1 MTSVARRFV
10 VYGAGAIGGVIG
22 ARLFQAG
29 HDVALVARGAHHDLV
44 RERGLRIQCGD
55 EEETLPIPVAES
67 PTALDVGADDVVI
80 LAMKTQ
86 DTDDALRTL
95 ATSAPAE
102 TPVVC
107 AQNGVENERLAL
119 RRFARVYGVCV
130 MCPTGFHE
138 PGVVLAFSTPVTGI
152 LDVGRF
158 PSGVDD
164 TARSVAE
171 AFEASTFV
179 SQPRDDI
186 MRWKYRKLIMNL
198 GNAAEAVAG
207 PDARVGELGER
218 ARVEGEKVLEKAG
231 IDVTSAQEDAQR
243 RGDLLTIRPAGGER
257 WQGGSS
263 WQSLARETGTIEADY
278 LNGEI
283 VLLGREHGVPT
294 PVNETL
300 QRIANEMARTGAPA
314 GARTE
319 SEILALLPERA

>member
-1 MTSVARRFV
+1 MAGRFV
-10 VYGAGAIGGVIG
+10 VYGAGAVGGVIG

-29 HDVALVARGAHHDLV
+29 HDVALVARGAHHDAI
-44 RERGLRIQCGD
+44 RDHGLRIRCGD
-55 EEETLPIPVAES
+55 EEEALPIPVAAS
-67 PTALDVGADDVVI
+67 PAGLDVGADDVVI
-80 LAMKTQ
+80 LAVKTQ
-86 DTDDALRTL
+86 DTEDALRTL
-95 ATSAPAE
+95 AAVAPPE

-119 RRFARVYGVCV
+119 RRFAHVYGVCV

-152 LDVGRF
+152 LDISRF
-158 PSGVDD
+158 PSGIDD

-171 AFEASTFV
+171 ALEASTFV
-179 SQPRDDI
+179 SEPREDV
-186 MRWKYRKLIMNL
+186 MRWKHRKLIMNL
-198 GNAAEAVAG
+198 GNAAEAIAG
-207 PDARVGELGER
+207 PDARFGELGER
-218 ARVEGEKVLEKAG
+218 ARAEGEEVFAGAG
-231 IDVTSAQEDAQR
+231 IDVVSAAEDAER

-294 PVNETL
+294 PVNELL
-300 QRIANEMARTGAPA
+300 QRVAGEMARTNAPA
-314 GARTE
+314 GSRTE
-319 SEILALLPERA
+319 PEILALLPRS

>member
-1 MTSVARRFV
+1 MARRFV

-29 HDVALVARGAHHDLV
+29 YDVALVARGAHHDAI

-55 EEETLPIPVAES
+55 EEEDLPIPVAES
-67 PTALDVGADDVVI
+67 PVDLDVGTDDVVV

-86 DTDDALRTL
+86 DTDDALRSL
-95 ATSAPAE
+95 AAVAPPE

-119 RRFARVYGVCV
+119 RRFAHVYGVCV

-152 LDVGRF
+152 LDLGRF
-158 PSGVDD
+158 PSGTDE
-164 TARSVAE
+164 TARFVAE

-179 SQPRDDI
+179 AEVREHI
-186 MRWKYRKLIMNL
+186 MRWKHRKLIMNL

-207 PDARVGELGER
+207 PDARFGELGER
-218 ARVEGEKVLEKAG
+218 ARAEGQEVLAAAG
-231 IDVTSAQEDAQR
+231 VDVVSAEEDAER
-243 RGDLLTIRPAGGER
+243 RGDLITVRPAGGER

-263 WQSLARETGTIEADY
+263 WQSLARQTGTIEADY

-283 VLLGREHGVPT
+283 VLLGRRHGVAT

-300 QRIANEMARTGAPA
+300 QRVAGEMARTGAPA

-319 SEILALLPERA
+319 AEILALLPRS

>member
-1 MTSVARRFV
+1 MTRRFV

-29 HDVALVARGAHHDLV
+29 HAVALIARGAHHTAIRD
-44 RERGLRIQCGD
+44 RGLRIQGGD
-55 EEETLPIPVAES
+55 ETERLAIPVAES
-67 PTALDVGADDVVI
+67 PADLGVGDDDVVI

-95 ATSAPAE
+95 AAVAPPE

-119 RRFARVYGVCV
+119 RRFAHVYGVCV
-130 MCPTGFHE
+130 RCPAGFHE

-164 TARSVAE
+164 TARSVAG

-179 SQPRDDI
+179 SEPRADI
-186 MRWKYRKLIMNL
+186 MRWKYRKLILNL
-198 GNAAEAVAG
+198 GNAAEAIAG
-207 PDARVGELGER
+207 PEARFGELGER
-218 ARVEGEKVLEKAG
+218 ARAEAEEVLAAAGVDVASVE
-231 IDVTSAQEDAQR
+231 EDAER
-243 RGDLLTIRPAGGER
+243 RGDLVTIRPAGGER
-257 WQGGSS
+257 WEGGSS
-263 WQSLARETGTIEADY
+263 WQSLARETGTIETDY

-294 PVNETL
+294 PVNELL
-300 QRIANEMARTGAPA
+300 QRVAGEMTRTGAPA
-314 GARTE
+314 GSHTE
-319 SEILALLPERA
+319 SEILALLPGS